1 LTCAVIRI
9 LDARDTDTLDFPSIP
24 EPLALIALTEFCAAP
39 VYQIRLPTS
48 TALLK
53 GCNVQ
58 TLPAPLKSGHQR
70 TLPDPDHPPHER

>member
-9 LDARDTDTLDFPSIP
+9 LDARDADTLDFPSVP

-39 VYQIRLPTS
+39 VYQILYPTS

-58 TLPAPLKSGHQR
+58 TSRAPLKSGHQLTFR
-70 TLPDPDHPPHER
+70 TAERQPNER